1 MTKTLP
7 RSSGA
12 ARSDQNV
19 KLGVEVSADD
29 YQHGNIEALGVRTH
43 YLEAGSGPDLILLHS
58 GEYGASAELS
68 WRHNIAALAEHFHV
82 LAPDLPG
89 FGDSDKVYS
98 FNERN
103 GFRIRHLA
111 EFCRLKAVEK
121 AYFIGSSFSGGLL
134 LNAAA
139 DPNSGLPFE
148 KLITIGGGG
157 ELAKDPTHRE
167 VLTTYDGTPEHM
179 RRTLQ
184 VLFYDEKWWTDGL
197 VAEKQE
203 SALKPGAWEAA
214 SAARLRRPGETFVT
228 QFGSSEPKTIGVP
241 TLIVAGAQD
250 LIKDADWGPNL
261 QAQIAGSELYT
272 FADARHMPHME
283 HPDEFNRLAVS
294 FLLG

>member
-1 MTKTLP
+1 M
-7 RSSGA
+7 SS
-12 ARSDQNV
+12 
-19 KLGVEVSADD
+19 EV
-29 YQHGNIEALGVRTH
+29 YQHGYIEALGVRTH

-68 WRHNIAALAEHFHV
+68 WRYNIPGLATHFHI

-98 FNERN
+98 FSERN

-111 EFCRLKAVEK
+111 EFCRLKSVDR

-134 LNAAA
+134 LNAAS
-139 DPNSGLPFE
+139 DPDSGVPFE

-157 ELAKDPTHRE
+157 ELAKDASHRE
-167 VLTTYDGTPEHM
+167 MLTTYDGTPEHM
-179 RRTLQ
+179 RKALQ
-184 VLFYDEKWWTDGL
+184 VLFYDDKWWTDEL

-228 QFGSSEPKTIGVP
+228 QFASSNPKTVTVP
-241 TLIVAGAQD
+241 TLIVAGAED
-250 LIKDADWGPNL
+250 LIKDADYGPNL
-261 QAQIAGSELYT
+261 QAQVAGSELYT
-272 FADARHMPHME
+272 FAKARHMPHME
-283 HPDEFNRLAVS
+283 HPDEFNHLAVS
-294 FLLG
+294 FLLGIGRSKR